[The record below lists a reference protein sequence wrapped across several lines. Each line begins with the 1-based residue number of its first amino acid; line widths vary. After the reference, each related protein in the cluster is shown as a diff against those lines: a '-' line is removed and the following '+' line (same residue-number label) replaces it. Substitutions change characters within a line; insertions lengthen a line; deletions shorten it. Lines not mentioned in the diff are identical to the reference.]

1 MKKFLIFIT
10 VFFFCENTFSQEYN
24 TTFYSTE
31 TSNIVSNSIADFEF
45 DNNGNV
51 WITHGSPQN
60 GVSMFNGTS
69 FVNYIP
75 DINIPTDVTFKDIE
89 IDNNNNIWVLVWQKF
104 EYGYNN
110 GCNCY
115 PTGYSRALL
124 FFDGTNWEY
133 YTPSNSELPTIS
145 YGSIKT
151 DSIGNVWF
159 ITNDGLSKFDGTDL
173 TVYNPPFSTLPTP
186 ENFYENNRMEIDDN
200 NTIWIVS
207 NGLISFN
214 NENWILYPYS
224 TNFYFDAVLTIHN
237 NNIYLGKD
245 GSGGSTGAPFI
256 KFDGNTYMSYTESY
270 ENCDLSNDIE
280 AGYKG
285 FCYLD
290 FDSQGNLWAGFGSE
304 SYVDNEYIGIKNLTD
319 CTYYLTGIYLGYS
332 KLKIDN
338 QDNIWMRSG
347 ENGGL
352 VKMSPNNLNTEEY
365 ILTKKLLYPNPA
377 TNEITIINTQDSKYE
392 YYIYDIS
399 GKLVQNNKALYN
411 QPIDI
416 SQLQQGVYVLK
427 TISDDNGVEIHKLV
441 KK

>member
-10 VFFFCENTFSQEYN
+10 VLFFCENTFSQEYN
-24 TTFYSTE
+24 TTFYNTE
-31 TSNIVSNSIADFEF
+31 NSNIVSNYVNDFDF

-51 WITHGSPQN
+51 WIIYGNSEL
-60 GVSMFNGTS
+60 GLSMFDGTS
-69 FVNYIP
+69 FINYVP

-89 IDNNNNIWVLVWQKF
+89 IDSNNNIWILVWQKF

-115 PTGYSRALL
+115 PIGYSRALL

-133 YTPSNSELPTIS
+133 YTPTNSQLPTTH

-151 DSIGNVWF
+151 DSFGDVWF

-186 ENFYENNRMEIDDN
+186 GNLYENNFMEIDDN

-224 TNFYFDAVLTIHN
+224 TNFYFNAVLTIHN
-237 NNIYLGKD
+237 NNIYLGVD
-245 GSGGSTGAPFI
+245 GSGGSLGAPFI

-304 SYVDNEYIGIKNLTD
+304 SYVDNGYIGIKNLTD

-347 ENGGL
+347 WYEGL

-365 ILTKKLLYPNPA
+365 ILTNKLLYPNPA
-377 TNEITIINTQDSKYE
+377 TNEITITNNQDSGYE
-392 YYIYDIS
+392 YFIYDIS
-399 GKLVQNNKALYN
+399 GKLVQNSKAVFN
-411 QPIDI
+411 EPIDI

>member
-10 VFFFCENTFSQEYN
+10 VLFFCENTFSQEYN
-24 TTFYSTE
+24 TAFYSTE

-75 DINIPTDVTFKDIE
+75 NINIPTDVTFEDIE
-89 IDNNNNIWVLVWQKF
+89 IDSNNNIWVLVWQKF

-115 PTGYSRALL
+115 PTGYSQALL

-173 TVYNPPFSTLPTP
+173 TVYNPPISTLPSP
-186 ENFYENNRMEIDDN
+186 ANFYENNFMEIDDN
-200 NTIWIVS
+200 DIIWIVS

-214 NENWILYPYS
+214 NENWILYPS
-224 TNFYFDAVLTIHN
+224 TNFYFGAVLTIHN
-237 NNIYLGKD
+237 NNIYLGAYGSD
-245 GSGGSTGAPFI
+245 GSLGAHFI

-270 ENCDLSNDIE
+270 ENCDLSNDVISPI
-280 AGYKG
+280 G

-290 FDSQGNLWAGFGSE
+290 FDSQGNLWAGFCPE

-319 CTYYLTGIYLGYS
+319 CTYYLTGINLSYS

-347 ENGGL
+347 WYEGL

-365 ILTKKLLYPNPA
+365 ILTNKLLYPNPA